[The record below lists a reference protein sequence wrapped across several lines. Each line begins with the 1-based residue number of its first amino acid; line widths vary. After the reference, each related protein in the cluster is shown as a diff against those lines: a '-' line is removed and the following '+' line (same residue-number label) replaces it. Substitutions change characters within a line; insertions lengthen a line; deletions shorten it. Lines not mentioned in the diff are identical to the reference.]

1 MAEKYHD
8 HNRTILNHCVSR
20 EDFCRHII
28 LLRQLIKASSFISSE
43 DKNPR
48 LVCNKRHFLPC
59 PRILQEKSYCMKIAI
74 A

>member
-8 HNRTILNHCVSR
+8 HNRTILNHCVSH
-20 EDFCRHII
+20 EDFCRHTI
-28 LLRQLIKASSFISSE
+28 LLRQLMKASSYISSE

-48 LVCNKRHFLPC
+48 LICNKRHFLPF
-59 PRILQEKSYCMKIAI
+59 PGILQEKGYCMKIAV